1 MNKIKYFIDKNGI
14 PEKILT
20 DNGGEFINKQFK
32 KYFSKKDINLTHV
45 SPRHPQTQGAV
56 ELYNRTIKELLQNL
70 YLEKESN
77 GEKFDLKTSLNYAID
92 INNKTIHST
101 TGFSPEAVFN
111 SEDKLLFD
119 KVKQKTKKS
128 QNYKKR
134 KINQNIENRK
144 RLMCANFKL
153 VGKTIK
159 G

>member
-1 MNKIKYFIDKNGI
+1 MNKIKYFIDKNGL

-32 KYFSKKDINLTHV
+32 KYCSKKDINLIHG
-45 SPRHPQTQGAV
+45 SPRHPLTQGPV
-56 ELYNRTIKELLQNL
+56 ERYNRTIKELFQNL

-92 INNKTIHST
+92 IYNKTIHST

-119 KVKQKTKKS
+119 KVKQKTKKV
-128 QNYKKR
+128 KIIR
-134 KINQNIENRK
+134 KGKSIKILKIEK
-144 RLMCANFKL
+144 D
-153 VGKTIK
+153 
-159 G
+159 